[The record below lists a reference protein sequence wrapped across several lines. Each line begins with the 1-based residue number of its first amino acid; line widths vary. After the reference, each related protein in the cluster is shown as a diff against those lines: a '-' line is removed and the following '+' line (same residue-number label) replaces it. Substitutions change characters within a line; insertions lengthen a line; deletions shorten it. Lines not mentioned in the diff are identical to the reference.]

1 MSEFRD
7 KKVTIEFIR
16 AATDAELYELIY
28 ECGMSMS
35 MKVSIPLQ
43 DLAVFYYKKKTVDEL
58 NEEIEVIQPEI
69 ILIEG
74 S

>member
-1 MSEFRD
+1 MSAFRD
-7 KKVTIEFIR
+7 RKVTIEFIR
-16 AATDAELYELIY
+16 AATDAELYELIW
-28 ECGMSMS
+28 ECPMSQC

-43 DLAVFYYKKKTVDEL
+43 ALAYFYYKKP
-58 NEEIEVIQPEI
+58 EEITEVEVIQPEI